1 MRFIFKSIVLGSFV
15 LLLPQCVSIANK
27 TEKQMIENIN
37 ASVFDAKLAKEL
49 GADEYG
55 MKAYV
60 MAFLKV
66 GPNRERSEEE
76 SAQLQRA
83 HLENIKRMAKEGKLL
98 VAGPFLDEGEL
109 RGIYIFNV
117 ETVEA
122 AKALSETDPAIQAGS
137 LVLELKPWY
146 GPAGLQKL
154 LEIQATISEKSI

>member
-15 LLLPQCVSIANK
+15 LLLPQCDSIANK

-37 ASVFDAKLAKEL
+37 ASVFDAELAKEL

-117 ETVEA
+117 ETVEE